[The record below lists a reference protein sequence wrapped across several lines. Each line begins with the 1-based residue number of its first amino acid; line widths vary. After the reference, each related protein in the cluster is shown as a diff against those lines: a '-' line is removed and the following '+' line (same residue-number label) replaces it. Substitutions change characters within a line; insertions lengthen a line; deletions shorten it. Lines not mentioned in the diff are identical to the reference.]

1 MVGSME
7 FAEKRSPVCTAVYRM
22 RPSIRFPKPLVGED
36 AERMK
41 QTCPMGVFDIEDLG
55 GEKTHLQQS
64 AGMGNV
70 RLDKIRAA
78 ELEESPELVAVVV
91 VANENVNYGRSNIF
105 IYARR
110 FEI

>member
-1 MVGSME
+1 MLRDEGRGRGPREMVGSME

-55 GEKTHLQQS
+55 GEKTLH
-64 AGMGNV
+64 
-70 RLDKIRAA
+70 
-78 ELEESPELVAVVV
+78 VAHDL
-91 VANENVNYGRSNIF
+91 NCT
-105 IYARR
+105 
-110 FEI
+110 